1 MRRPHLPNG
10 DQPST
15 QAGTDQSERIAGME
29 PLGQP
34 TQFVENGTVMP
45 NGSGTAT
52 GPHVAIEGVGDAV
65 DDNFEIVCK
74 NCIGRISRART
85 RYQEGDQACEG
96 DYRAAF
102 LFDARLTASQ
112 FIQELNREITNN
124 TDNLVQ
130 NCMDRLIV
138 DPGDVVA
145 LARLGLTLLLL
156 YDDDEAFPYLKRAF
170 VQNPLWRPLLRLLV
184 KKAKLRRACVLTS
197 KLM

>member
-1 MRRPHLPNG
+1 M
-10 DQPST
+10 D
-15 QAGTDQSERIAGME
+15 
-29 PLGQP
+29 PLGQL
-34 TQFVENGTVMP
+34 TQFVENGTLTP
-45 NGSGTAT
+45 NRSGTAT
-52 GPHVAIEGVGDAV
+52 APHVAIEGVGDAV
-65 DDNFEIVCK
+65 DDNIEIVCK

-112 FIQELNREITNN
+112 FIQELSREITNN

-138 DPGDVVA
+138 DRGDVVA
-145 LARLGLTLLLL
+145 LARLGLTFLLL

-197 KLM
+197 KRM